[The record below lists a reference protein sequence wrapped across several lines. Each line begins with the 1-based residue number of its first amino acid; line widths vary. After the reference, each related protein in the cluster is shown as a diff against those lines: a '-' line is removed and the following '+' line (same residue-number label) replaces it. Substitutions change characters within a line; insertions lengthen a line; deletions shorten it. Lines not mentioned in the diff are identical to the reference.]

1 MNWLSKALLSPKA
14 SRSAIGLM
22 SGTSLDGLDACL
34 VRETP
39 DGSRIEVIQ
48 TLETSFP
55 EEIQQDLKQIIE
67 TGQTSL
73 HDLLRVENAYT
84 DVVIEQCHRLMHTSL
99 DPVSVIGFHGQKL
112 WHDPNLG

>member
-1 MNWLSKALLSPKA
+1 
-14 SRSAIGLM
+14 M

-34 VRETP
+34 VRETS

-55 EEIQQDLKQIIE
+55 EEVQQDLKQIIE
-67 TGQTSL
+67 TGQTRL

-84 DVVIEQCHRLMHTSL
+84 DVVIEQCHRLMQTSL
-99 DPVSVIGFHGQKL
+99 DPVSEIGRAHV
-112 WHDPNLG
+112 